1 MPIQLQIIAIVFAAY
16 YFIMTIKVI
25 KSDSA
30 EIHQMNKW
38 LILSIIIVMGALFPK
53 FGTVFAHLFGI
64 TTLTS
69 LALFVL
75 TAFLIIVSLEYQ
87 IELSKKKKQIKKIT
101 QELSI
106 MNKKI
111 Y

>member
-1 MPIQLQIIAIVFAAY
+1 MPIQLQIIAVIFATC
-16 YFIMTIKVI
+16 YFIMTVKLI

-30 EIHQMNKW
+30 EIYQMNKW
-38 LILSIIIVMGALFPK
+38 LFLSVILVIGALFPG
-53 FGTVFAHLFGI
+53 FGTFIAHILGV

-69 LALFVL
+69 LALYIL
-75 TAFLIIVSLEYQ
+75 TAFLIIVSVEYQ
-87 IELSKKKKQIKKIT
+87 IELSKKKKQLKKLT
-101 QELSI
+101 QVLSI